1 MGFGMH
7 HVRHRLNAA
16 ARRARRVTG
25 AVDRGITTAAQAAIR
40 TAQTVDHAVSRT
52 RPLYAGAR
60 PVLHHLGVD
69 TSHVDRALNQ
79 YDSIRRAVVG
89 R

>member
-1 MGFGMH
+1 MAVDDGIT
-7 HVRHRLNAA
+7 NAA
-16 ARRARRVTG
+16 R
-25 AVDRGITTAAQAAIR
+25 AVDHVVSQA
-40 TAQTVDHAVSRT
+40 

-69 TSHVDRALNQ
+69 TSHADRALNQ
-79 YDSIRRAVVG
+79 YDSIRRAITG